1 MLFYGK
7 RIDDTSKHLKKQQ
20 EDAILIYELK
30 SSNKDMEEYLKFQG
44 EVIFKQRQDLEKVD
58 QVFRQQNDLINR
70 LILKLK
76 ELDQWPPKE
85 NKENKDNRGGS
96 LADFSI

>member
-7 RIDDTSKHLKKQQ
+7 RIDDTSKYLKKQQ
-20 EDAILIYELK
+20 EDAILIYDLK
-30 SSNKDMEEYLKFQG
+30 SSNKDMEEYLKFQV
-44 EVIFKQRQDLEKVD
+44 EVISKQRQDLEKVNG
-58 QVFRQQNDLINR
+58 VFRQQNDLINR

-85 NKENKDNRGGS
+85 NKDNKGRS